1 MKKSR
6 LNEVKEFQ
14 NFVSKFR
21 RSIPKQYNQIE
32 LADDLMNL
40 DIDFLISISNRS
52 DGKTFNYIAFFMK
65 LAIDLDIKF
74 TLIARHLSLIHI

>member
-6 LNEVKEFQ
+6 LNEVKDYQ
-14 NFVSKFR
+14 NFVTKFR

-52 DGKTFNYIAFFMK
+52 DGKTFNYVAFFMK
-65 LAIDLDIKF
+65 LAIDLDIK
-74 TLIARHLSLIHI
+74 LLY

>member
-6 LNEVKEFQ
+6 LNEVKEYQ
-14 NFVSKFR
+14 NFVTKFR

-40 DIDFLISISNRS
+40 DIDF
-52 DGKTFNYIAFFMK
+52 FNF
-65 LAIDLDIKF
+65 
-74 TLIARHLSLIHI
+74 HL